1 MTRQELLQ
9 LAKRICEDDLIQM
22 GFKKSEFGFCYFL
35 SLDDKT
41 KAEFDIEVVNRCKND
56 EVKGYLM
63 LLEINSIEGNTA
75 SRKILKR
82 ISTKVYDSRLGISDE
97 LKHNFNEIKLYM
109 LGE

>member
-1 MTRQELLQ
+1 MTKQELIQ

-22 GFKKSEFGFCYFL
+22 GFKKGEFGFCYFL

-41 KAEFDIEVVNRCKND
+41 KAEFDLEVISKND
-56 EVKGYLM
+56 EVKDYLM

-82 ISTKVYDSRLGISDE
+82 ISTKVYDSQLDISDE